1 VYISKISLKNIR
13 GFKSL
18 EFDLDRGGGKFAGWT
33 VFTGSNGSGK
43 STLLKAIAFC
53 LFDTDTKVVLQRD
66 FGFFRRKGSNGE
78 LCRIDLNFFRCSADD
93 STPPGPSHTN
103 YPDWKTDYY
112 EGISI
117 DPGPFRPGLTSGEPG
132 GVFTNHRYY
141 ANPVLQPPNSEI
153 LITPLKGWFAC
164 GYGPFRRIT
173 SPKENVEQ
181 IQQREDSK
189 RFATLFLE
197 GASLSEV
204 APWLI
209 KLKLQEYEGSEEAA
223 NQLAFFLDFVRDSF
237 LPDGF
242 SVDRVDSEGLWLKD
256 SNGVELPWFDMSDG
270 QRVAIILVADILRHL
285 IGAFGLEG
293 LYGRD
298 EAGKIFVKRSGVVL
312 IDEIDAHLHPSWQRE
327 IGFWLKGHF
336 PNVQFL
342 VTSHSPIILQ
352 AADPNG
358 LFVLPEPGS
367 EDQPHALAPDEYQ
380 KIIASR
386 PDSILLSPAFG
397 LENTRS
403 DMVVE
408 KRARYSKLQSKKRA
422 GGKLSVSEEK
432 DLQGLLPFV
441 ETGEE
446 D

>member
-18 EFDLDRGGGKFAGWT
+18 EFDLDRGGGEYAGWT

-53 LFDTDTKVVLQRD
+53 LIDTNTKVVLQRD
-66 FGFFRRKGSNGE
+66 FGFFRRKGSSGK
-78 LCRIDLNFFRCSADD
+78 LCRINLDLFRCIADD
-93 STPPGPSHTN
+93 STPPGPHDVN
-103 YPDWKTDYY
+103 YPDSRTVYH

-117 DPGPFRPGLTSGEPG
+117 DSGPFQPGLTSGEPG
-132 GVFTNHRYY
+132 GVFSNHKFY
-141 ANPVLQPPNSEI
+141 ANPVIQPPDSGI
-153 LITPLKGWFAC
+153 SIPPLKGWFSC

-173 SPKENVEQ
+173 SPKESVEQ

-204 APWLI
+204 VPWLI
-209 KLKLQEYEGSEEAA
+209 KLKLQEYEKSEEAA
-223 NQLAFFLDFVRDSF
+223 NQLAFFLDFIRDNF

-242 SVDRVDSEGLWLKD
+242 SVDRVDSEGLWLRD

-270 QRVAIILVADILRHL
+270 QRVAIILVADILRHM
-285 IGAFGLEG
+285 IATYGLED
-293 LYGRD
+293 LYDRD
-298 EAGKIFVKRSGVVL
+298 EAGKIFIKRSGVVL

-327 IGFWLKGHF
+327 IGFWLKRHF
-336 PNVQFL
+336 PKVQFL

-367 EDQPHALAPDEYQ
+367 EDEPHRLSDEEYRE
-380 KIIASR
+380 IIASTT
-386 PDSILLSPAFG
+386 DTALLSDAFG
-397 LENTRS
+397 LQNTRS
-403 DMVVE
+403 PLAVDNRAE
-408 KRARYSKLQSKKRA
+408 YARLDRKKKAGAALSTTEEADLKRLES
-422 GGKLSVSEEK
+422 
-432 DLQGLLPFV
+432 FV
-441 ETGEE
+441 LADPE
-446 D
+446 

>member
-18 EFDLDRGGGKFAGWT
+18 EFDLDRGNGEFAGWT

-43 STLLKAIAFC
+43 STLLKAIGYC
-53 LFDTDTKVVLQRD
+53 LTPSPARFILQ
-66 FGFFRRKGSNGE
+66 
-78 LCRIDLNFFRCSADD
+78 
-93 STPPGPSHTN
+93 
-103 YPDWKTDYY
+103 
-112 EGISI
+112 
-117 DPGPFRPGLTSGEPG
+117 PG
-132 GVFTNHRYY
+132 GSEFFQSK
-141 ANPVLQPPNSEI
+141 NPAGDLCEI
-153 LITPLKGWFAC
+153 ELDFSRCDSDDQEIDKHLLGAMNGFREQAHFSRDGIIVSGGIFRGHSLKGWFSC

-181 IQQREDSK
+181 IQKTKDTE

-197 GASLSEV
+197 AATLSEV
-204 APWLI
+204 DPWLT
-209 KLKLQEYEGSEEAA
+209 KLKFQQLEGSQFAA
-223 NQLAFFLDFVRDSF
+223 EQLIFFLDLIGDSL
-237 LPDGF
+237 LPGGF

-256 SNGVELPWFDMSDG
+256 SSGVELSWFDMSDG
-270 QRVAIILVADILRHL
+270 HRVAIILVADILRHM
-285 IGAFGLEG
+285 IGAYGLEG
-293 LYGRD
+293 LYDRD
-298 EAGKIFVKRSGVVL
+298 EMGKILIKRSGVVL

-327 IGFWLKGHF
+327 IGFWLKRHF
-336 PNVQFL
+336 PKIQFL

-367 EDQPHALAPDEYQ
+367 EDEPRRLSAEEYQ
-380 KIIASR
+380 KVIASR
-386 PDSILLSPAFG
+386 PDSILRSSAFG

-403 DMVVE
+403 EPVVE
-408 KRARYSKLQSKKRA
+408 KRAQYSKLQSKKRA
-422 GGKLSVSEEK
+422 GAKLSAAEEK
-432 DLQGLLPFV
+432 DMQALLPFV

>member
-1 VYISKISLKNIR
+1 MYISKISLKNIR

-18 EFDLDRGGGKFAGWT
+18 DFDLHRGDGKYAGWT

-103 YPDWKTDYY
+103 YPDWKTDYH

-117 DPGPFRPGLTSGEPG
+117 DPGPFSPGLTSGEPG

-223 NQLAFFLDFVRDSF
+223 NQLAFFLDFIRDSF

-270 QRVAIILVADILRHL
+270 QRVAIILVADILRHM

-293 LYGRD
+293 LYD
-298 EAGKIFVKRSGVVL
+298 HDKNGKIYIKRSGVVL

-327 IGFWLKGHF
+327 IGFWLKRHF
-336 PNVQFL
+336 PKVQFL

-367 EDQPHALAPDEYQ
+367 EDEPRPLSDEEYRE
-380 KIIASR
+380 IIASTT
-386 PDSILLSPAFG
+386 DTALLSDAFG
-397 LENTRS
+397 LQNTRS
-403 DMVVE
+403 PLAVDNRAE
-408 KRARYSKLQSKKRA
+408 YARLDRKKKGGAALSATEEADLKRLES
-422 GGKLSVSEEK
+422 
-432 DLQGLLPFV
+432 FV
-441 ETGEE
+441 LADPE
-446 D
+446 